1 MSPDRTGDDVYRAEG
16 HPYFGSGYAQPI
28 PFRLA
33 FESIGKVSDKT
44 DKETEQGYHAC
55 RRMEVKDSLDR
66 SHFAFSGRDKQSR
79 IGRKTHQYDHHRS
92 NQDFFFKSTTSTTQK
107 RTLWF
112 TLQKIFREKP

>member
-79 IGRKTHQYDHHRS
+79 IGRKTHQYDHHCGS
-92 NQDFFFKSTTSTTQK
+92 QDFFLHPAPPSLQEARLRSF
-107 RTLWF
+107 F
-112 TLQKIFREKP
+112 QKI